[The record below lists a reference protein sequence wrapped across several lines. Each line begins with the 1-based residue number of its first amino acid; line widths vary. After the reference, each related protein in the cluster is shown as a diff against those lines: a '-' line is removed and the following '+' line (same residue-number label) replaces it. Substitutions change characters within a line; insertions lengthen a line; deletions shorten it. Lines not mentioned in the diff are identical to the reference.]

1 MRTVSWLA
9 VGVVVGLA
17 CAPRVEVRPEVLD
30 ARGMSAS
37 MAQAQAQA
45 AQVQCRGAVAP
56 LGDDVREPC
65 ALVCTSERLLPPP
78 AEGGFDGPHRTTL
91 RINDAGM
98 VLEVAHFEDGGFSC
112 ARVTE

>member
-1 MRTVSWLA
+1 MS

-17 CAPRVEVRPEVLD
+17 CAPRLEVRPEVLD
-30 ARGMSAS
+30 AQSMDAS
-37 MAQAQAQA
+37 MARAQA
-45 AQVQCRGAVAP
+45 AQVQCRSAVAP

-65 ALVCTSERLLPPP
+65 ALMCTSERLLPPMGLGEDAVL
-78 AEGGFDGPHRTTL
+78 AEPHRTTL